1 MNLLVF
7 CKAYSL
13 ILTNL
18 STMRKHLYMI
28 LTMVLCVPFFNSCYD
43 DTQIWD
49 AIDDHES
56 RIAYLEDQC
65 EQINVNI
72 ASIQYLLKSQVNG
85 DYIVSIKPY
94 LENGK
99 EVGYVITFYRRGS
112 IVIYHGKNGADG
124 EIGMPGVP
132 GEDGEDGEDG
142 KDGENGKDGED
153 GKDGKDGKDGEDGLT
168 PIIGVKKDSDGIYYW
183 TVNGEWLLGENGE
196 KIKAIGSDGASGDDG
211 KPGEDGKDGIDGEDG
226 ATPVIGV
233 KKDSDGIY
241 YWTVNG
247 EWLLGENGEKIKAV
261 GQSGE
266 SGGLENA
273 SCIFS
278 NVEETDEGYVNFT
291 LADGTLIQVPTWEF
305 LYSHNSF
312 SITFSQTD
320 FVVGDI
326 QELDIPFE
334 LTGTIGTTEIDA
346 IVLSRDDAQSAEIE
360 MVGETNG
367 VLHITTGWY
376 NNLDVLVI
384 ASNNGRTTHK
394 LITIR
399 EGELYIYDYAEIS
412 GLGGTMEVPVTT
424 NFDYEVVIPD
434 EYSHWIHFTDIE
446 TKSEL
451 REECIILSVSQNTEE
466 YERYGEI
473 ELRDKQF
480 GSLLARVYIYQ
491 MPLELRL
498 SVDRTQLEAD
508 GRDSVVLTVESGWSM
523 ITEGVEFYN
532 DQNEIID
539 IEDFCFKTTTAGSY
553 SIYAKYE
560 GIVSNTIYL
569 LAKDENTPEYIAVYG
584 EIGSDNIEC
593 AVLGLDGSVMYYHK
607 NDSIPEV
614 INKISRFNNYTN
626 EVEYIVNFDENGNV
640 SSILTPDVTV
650 VLSNYRDNYFDAM
663 IFTSYGERIIIR
675 DIEYGDAPRM
685 MTKSP
690 SGIEMAN
697 LAISGVTTGLE
708 LAAIA
713 SVGVAA
719 AGPVSIAMAAIGIGC
734 LAYDA
739 ATAFDLIEEGPVW
752 GELTANLVGFYGGFI
767 EMGIKPPTNKLEIA
781 AALAQIA
788 AHCMGLAEIME
799 GDANHKI
806 IIGEGTLNP
815 SGCISATLTWSGPA
829 DIDLHCSGPSGHIY
843 YQNMSAG
850 SGYLDNDNTS
860 ANGPET
866 IYYSNPQ
873 AGSYSFYIHYYAE
886 NSGVSSVNY
895 SVTVNFFGEKEE
907 FTGTISGQGSTVP
920 IKTVL
925 VGGISNTRSVSC
937 EHDNYVID
945 WNNLPKKVIRY

>member
-1 MNLLVF
+1 M
-7 CKAYSL
+7 KRY
-13 ILTNL
+13 
-18 STMRKHLYMI
+18 LYFAFAMI
-28 LTMVLCVPFFNSCYD
+28 LLMPLFHSCYD
-43 DTQIWD
+43 DTRIWD

-56 RIAYLEDQC
+56 RISYLEEQC
-65 EQINVNI
+65 EQININI
-72 ASIQYLLKSQVNG
+72 SSIQYLLKTQVNG
-85 DYIVSIKPY
+85 DYIISTKPY

-99 EVGYVITFYRRGS
+99 EVGYIITFFRGGP
-112 IVIYHGKNGADG
+112 IVIYHGKDG
-124 EIGMPGVP
+124 LN
-132 GEDGEDGEDG
+132 
-142 KDGENGKDGED
+142 GENG
-153 GKDGKDGKDGEDGLT
+153 
-168 PIIGVKKDSDGIYYW
+168 V
-183 TVNGEWLLGENGE
+183 
-196 KIKAIGSDGASGDDG
+196 
-211 KPGEDGKDGIDGEDG
+211 PGEDGKDGVNGTAPI
-226 ATPVIGV
+226 IGV
-233 KKDSDGIY
+233 KMDADGVY
-241 YWTVNG
+241 YWTING

-261 GQSGE
+261 GTDGSDGLDGAPGE
-266 SGGLENA
+266 DGQDGIDGSAPVVGVKKDSDGIYYWTINGEWLLGENGEKIKAVGIDGVSGGLGDA
-273 SCIFS
+273 ACYFS
-278 NVEETDEGYVNFT
+278 NVEETDEGYVLFT
-291 LADGTLIQVPTWEF
+291 LANGTQIKVPTWELF
-305 LYSHNSF
+305 QSQNSF
-312 SITFSQTD
+312 SIVFENTD
-320 FVVGDI
+320 FILGDVGEI
-326 QELDIPFE
+326 NIPFT
-334 LTGTIGTTEIDA
+334 LIGAIGPSEIDA
-346 IVLSRDDAQSAEIE
+346 IILSRYDEQSAKIE
-360 MVGETNG
+360 MSDDTNG
-367 VLHITTGWY
+367 ILHINTDWY
-376 NNLDVLVI
+376 NDLDILVI

-399 EGELYIYDYAEIS
+399 QGELYVYDYAEVS
-412 GLGGTMEVPVTT
+412 GLGGTIEIPVTT
-424 NFDYEVVIPD
+424 NYDYEVVIPN
-434 EYSHWIHFTDIE
+434 EYASWIHYVDVE
-446 TKSEL
+446 TRTEL
-451 REECIILSVSQNTEE
+451 RDESIVLSISQNTED
-466 YERYGEI
+466 YDRYGEV

-480 GSLLARVYIYQ
+480 GSLLARIYIYQ

-498 SVDRTQLEAD
+498 SVDKTQFEAD
-508 GRDSVVLTVESGWSM
+508 GNDSVKMTVESGWST

-532 DQNEIID
+532 DQDELIE
-539 IEDFCFKTTTAGSY
+539 IEDFRFKTTTVGSY

-560 GIVSNTIYL
+560 GVVSNTIYL

-584 EIGSDNIEC
+584 ETGSDNIEC

-607 NDSIPEV
+607 NDSIPGV

-626 EVEYIVNFDENGNV
+626 EVEYIVNFNENGNV
-640 SSILTPDVTV
+640 SSILTSDVTV

-663 IFTSYGERIIIR
+663 IFTSYGERIVIR
-675 DIEYGDAPRM
+675 DVEYGDVARM

-690 SGIEMAN
+690 SGIEIAN
-697 LAISGVTTGLE
+697 LAISGVATGLE
-708 LAAIA
+708 IAAIA

-719 AGPVSIAMAAIGIGC
+719 AGPVSIAMAALGIGC

-752 GELTANLVGFYGGFI
+752 GELTTHLVGHYGGFI
-767 EMGIKPPTNKLEIA
+767 EMGIKPPTNKLEVA

-843 YQNMSAG
+843 YRNMSAG

-907 FTGTISGQGSTVP
+907 FTGTISGQGSQVH

-925 VGGISNTRSVSC
+925 VGGITNTRSMSFGQ
-937 EHDNYVID
+937 DNYVID
-945 WNNLPKKVIRY
+945 WNNLPRKAL

>member
-1 MNLLVF
+1 M
-7 CKAYSL
+7 KKY
-13 ILTNL
+13 
-18 STMRKHLYMI
+18 LYFALAMI
-28 LTMVLCVPFFNSCYD
+28 LLMPLFHSCYD

-56 RIAYLEDQC
+56 RISYLEEQC
-65 EQINVNI
+65 EQININI
-72 ASIQYLLKSQVNG
+72 SSIQYLLKTQVNG
-85 DYIVSIKPY
+85 DYIISTKPY

-99 EVGYVITFYRRGS
+99 EVGYIITFFRGGP
-112 IVIYHGKNGADG
+112 IVIYHGKAGLNGENGA
-124 EIGMPGVP
+124 P
-132 GEDGEDGEDG
+132 GEDG
-142 KDGENGKDGED
+142 KDGVNGTAPIIGVKMDADGVYYWTINGEWLFGENGEKIKAVGTDGSDGLDGAPGED
-153 GKDGKDGKDGEDGLT
+153 GQDGIDGSA
-168 PIIGVKKDSDGIYYW
+168 PVVGVKKDSDGIYYW
-183 TVNGEWLLGENGE
+183 T
-196 KIKAIGSDGASGDDG
+196 I
-211 KPGEDGKDGIDGEDG
+211 
-226 ATPVIGV
+226 
-233 KKDSDGIY
+233 
-241 YWTVNG
+241 NG

-261 GQSGE
+261 GIDGV
-266 SGGLENA
+266 SGGLGDA
-273 SCIFS
+273 ACYFS
-278 NVEETDEGYVNFT
+278 NVEETDEGYVLFT
-291 LADGTLIQVPTWEF
+291 LANGTQIKVPTWELF
-305 LYSHNSF
+305 HSQNSF
-312 SITFSQTD
+312 SIVFENTD
-320 FVVGDI
+320 FILGDI
-326 QELDIPFE
+326 GEINIPFT
-334 LTGTIGTTEIDA
+334 LIGAIGPSEIDA
-346 IVLSRDDAQSAEIE
+346 IILSRYDEQSAKIE
-360 MVGETNG
+360 MSDDTNG
-367 VLHITTGWY
+367 ILHINTDWY
-376 NNLDVLVI
+376 NDLDILVI

-399 EGELYIYDYAEIS
+399 QGELYVYDYAEVS
-412 GLGGTMEVPVTT
+412 GLGGTIEIPVTT
-424 NFDYEVVIPD
+424 NYDYEVVIPN
-434 EYSHWIHFTDIE
+434 EYASWIHYVDVE
-446 TKSEL
+446 TRTEL
-451 REECIILSVSQNTEE
+451 RDESIVLSISQNTAD
-466 YERYGEI
+466 YDRYGEV

-480 GSLLARVYIYQ
+480 GSLLARIYIYQ

-498 SVDRTQLEAD
+498 SVDKTQFEAD
-508 GRDSVVLTVESGWSM
+508 GNDSVKMTVESGWST

-532 DQNEIID
+532 DQDELIE
-539 IEDFCFKTTTAGSY
+539 IEDFRFKTTTVGSY

-560 GIVSNTIYL
+560 GVVSNTIYL

-584 EIGSDNIEC
+584 ETGSDNIEC

-607 NDSIPEV
+607 NDSIPGV

-626 EVEYIVNFDENGNV
+626 EVEYLVNFNENGNV
-640 SSILTPDVTV
+640 SSILTPDVTI

-663 IFTSYGERIIIR
+663 IFASSGERTIIR
-675 DIEYGDAPRM
+675 DVEYGDVARM

-690 SGIEMAN
+690 SGIEIAN
-697 LAISGVTTGLE
+697 LAISGVATGLE

-752 GELTANLVGFYGGFI
+752 GELTTNLVGFYGGFI

-907 FTGTISGQGSTVP
+907 FTGTISGQGSQVH

-925 VGGISNTRSVSC
+925 VGGITNTRSMSFGQ
-937 EHDNYVID
+937 DNYVID
-945 WNNLPKKVIRY
+945 WNNLPRKAL

>member
-1 MNLLVF
+1 M
-7 CKAYSL
+7 KRY
-13 ILTNL
+13 
-18 STMRKHLYMI
+18 LYFAFAMI
-28 LTMVLCVPFFNSCYD
+28 LLMPLFHSCYD
-43 DTQIWD
+43 DTRIWD

-56 RIAYLEDQC
+56 RISYLEEQC
-65 EQINVNI
+65 EQININI
-72 ASIQYLLKSQVNG
+72 SSIQYLLKTQVNG
-85 DYIVSIKPY
+85 DYIISTKPY

-99 EVGYVITFYRRGS
+99 EVGYIITFFRGGP
-112 IVIYHGKNGADG
+112 IVIYHGKDG
-124 EIGMPGVP
+124 LN
-132 GEDGEDGEDG
+132 
-142 KDGENGKDGED
+142 GENG
-153 GKDGKDGKDGEDGLT
+153 
-168 PIIGVKKDSDGIYYW
+168 V
-183 TVNGEWLLGENGE
+183 
-196 KIKAIGSDGASGDDG
+196 
-211 KPGEDGKDGIDGEDG
+211 PGEDGKDGVNGTAPI
-226 ATPVIGV
+226 IGV
-233 KKDSDGIY
+233 KMDADGVY
-241 YWTVNG
+241 YWTING

-261 GQSGE
+261 GTDGSDGLDGAPGE
-266 SGGLENA
+266 DGQDGIDGSAPVVGVKKDSDGIYYWTINGEWLLGENGEKIKAVGIDGVSGGLGDA
-273 SCIFS
+273 ACYFS
-278 NVEETDEGYVNFT
+278 NVEETDEGYVLFT
-291 LADGTLIQVPTWEF
+291 LANGTQIKVPTWELF
-305 LYSHNSF
+305 QSQNSF
-312 SITFSQTD
+312 SIVFENTD
-320 FVVGDI
+320 FILGDI
-326 QELDIPFE
+326 GEINIPFT
-334 LTGTIGTTEIDA
+334 LIGAIGPSEIDA
-346 IVLSRDDAQSAEIE
+346 IILSRYDEQSAKIE
-360 MVGETNG
+360 MSDDTNG
-367 VLHITTGWY
+367 ILHINTDWY
-376 NNLDVLVI
+376 NDLDILVI

-399 EGELYIYDYAEIS
+399 QGELYVYDYAEVS
-412 GLGGTMEVPVTT
+412 GLGGTIEIPVTT
-424 NFDYEVVIPD
+424 NYDYEVVIPN
-434 EYSHWIHFTDIE
+434 EYASWIHYVDVE
-446 TKSEL
+446 TRTEL
-451 REECIILSVSQNTEE
+451 RDESIVLSISQNTED
-466 YERYGEI
+466 YDRYGEV

-480 GSLLARVYIYQ
+480 GSLLARIYIYQ

-498 SVDRTQLEAD
+498 SVDKTQFEAD
-508 GRDSVVLTVESGWSM
+508 GNDSVKMTVESGWST

-532 DQNEIID
+532 DQDELIE
-539 IEDFCFKTTTAGSY
+539 IEDFRFKTTTVGSY

-560 GIVSNTIYL
+560 GVVSNTIYL

-584 EIGSDNIEC
+584 ETGSDNIEC

-607 NDSIPEV
+607 NDSIPGV

-626 EVEYIVNFDENGNV
+626 EVEYIVNFNENGNV
-640 SSILTPDVTV
+640 SSILTSDVTV

-663 IFTSYGERIIIR
+663 IFTSYGERIVIR
-675 DIEYGDAPRM
+675 DVEYGDVARM

-690 SGIEMAN
+690 SGIEIAN
-697 LAISGVTTGLE
+697 LAISGVATGLE
-708 LAAIA
+708 IAAIA

-719 AGPVSIAMAAIGIGC
+719 AGPVSIAMAALGIGC

-752 GELTANLVGFYGGFI
+752 GELTTHLVGHYGGFI
-767 EMGIKPPTNKLEIA
+767 EMGIKPPTNKLEVA

-843 YQNMSAG
+843 YRNMSAG

-907 FTGTISGQGSTVP
+907 FTGTISGQGSQVH

-925 VGGISNTRSVSC
+925 VGGITNTRSMSFGQ
-937 EHDNYVID
+937 DNYVID
-945 WNNLPKKVIRY
+945 WNNLPRKAL

>member
-1 MNLLVF
+1 M
-7 CKAYSL
+7 KKY
-13 ILTNL
+13 
-18 STMRKHLYMI
+18 LYFALAMI
-28 LTMVLCVPFFNSCYD
+28 LLMPLFHSCYD

-56 RIAYLEDQC
+56 RISYLEEQC
-65 EQINVNI
+65 EQININI
-72 ASIQYLLKSQVNG
+72 SSIQYLLKTQVNG
-85 DYIVSIKPY
+85 DYIISTKPY

-99 EVGYVITFYRRGS
+99 DVGYIITFFRGGP
-112 IVIYHGKNGADG
+112 IVIYHGKDG
-124 EIGMPGVP
+124 LN
-132 GEDGEDGEDG
+132 
-142 KDGENGKDGED
+142 GENG
-153 GKDGKDGKDGEDGLT
+153 
-168 PIIGVKKDSDGIYYW
+168 
-183 TVNGEWLLGENGE
+183 
-196 KIKAIGSDGASGDDG
+196 A
-211 KPGEDGKDGIDGEDG
+211 PGEDGKDGVNGTAPI
-226 ATPVIGV
+226 IGV
-233 KKDSDGIY
+233 KMDADGVY
-241 YWTVNG
+241 YWTING

-261 GQSGE
+261 GTDGSDGLDGAPGE
-266 SGGLENA
+266 DGQDGIDGSAPVVGVKKDSDGIYYWTINGEWLLGENGEKIKAVGIDGVSGGLGDA
-273 SCIFS
+273 ACYFS
-278 NVEETDEGYVNFT
+278 NVEETDEGYVLFT
-291 LADGTLIQVPTWEF
+291 LANGTQIKVPTWELF
-305 LYSHNSF
+305 HSQNTF
-312 SITFSQTD
+312 SIVFENTD
-320 FVVGDI
+320 FILGEVEEI
-326 QELDIPFE
+326 NIPFT
-334 LTGTIGTTEIDA
+334 LIGAIGPSEIDA
-346 IVLSRDDAQSAEIE
+346 IILSRYDEQSAKIE
-360 MVGETNG
+360 MSDDTNG
-367 VLHITTGWY
+367 ILHINTDWY
-376 NNLDVLVI
+376 NDFDILVI

-399 EGELYIYDYAEIS
+399 QGELYVYDYAEVS
-412 GLGGTMEVPVTT
+412 GLGGTIEIPVTT
-424 NFDYEVVIPD
+424 NYDYEVVIPN
-434 EYSHWIHFTDIE
+434 EYASWIHYVDVE
-446 TKSEL
+446 TRTEL
-451 REECIILSVSQNTEE
+451 RDESIVLSISQNTED
-466 YERYGEI
+466 YDRYGEV

-480 GSLLARVYIYQ
+480 GSLLARIYIYQ

-498 SVDRTQLEAD
+498 SVDKTQFEAD
-508 GRDSVVLTVESGWSM
+508 GNDSVKMTVESGWSM

-584 EIGSDNIEC
+584 EIGYDNIEC

-752 GELTANLVGFYGGFI
+752 GELTTNLVGFYGGFI

-895 SVTVNFFGEKEE
+895 SVTVNFFGEMEE
-907 FTGTISGQGSTVP
+907 FTGTISGQGSQVH

-925 VGGISNTRSVSC
+925 VGGITNTRSMSFGQ
-937 EHDNYVID
+937 DNYVIE
-945 WNNLPKKVIRY
+945 WNNLPRKAL

>member
-1 MNLLVF
+1 
-7 CKAYSL
+7 
-13 ILTNL
+13 
-18 STMRKHLYMI
+18 MI
-28 LTMVLCVPFFNSCYD
+28 LLMPLFHSCYD
-43 DTQIWD
+43 DTRIWD

-56 RIAYLEDQC
+56 RISYLEEQC
-65 EQINVNI
+65 EQININI
-72 ASIQYLLKSQVNG
+72 SSIQYLLKTQVNG
-85 DYIVSIKPY
+85 DYIISTKPY

-99 EVGYVITFYRRGS
+99 EVGYIITFFRGGP
-112 IVIYHGKNGADG
+112 IVIYHGKDG
-124 EIGMPGVP
+124 LN
-132 GEDGEDGEDG
+132 
-142 KDGENGKDGED
+142 GENG
-153 GKDGKDGKDGEDGLT
+153 
-168 PIIGVKKDSDGIYYW
+168 V
-183 TVNGEWLLGENGE
+183 
-196 KIKAIGSDGASGDDG
+196 
-211 KPGEDGKDGIDGEDG
+211 PGEDGKDGVNGTAPI
-226 ATPVIGV
+226 IGV
-233 KKDSDGIY
+233 KMDADGVY
-241 YWTVNG
+241 YWTING

-261 GQSGE
+261 GTDGSDGLDGAPGE
-266 SGGLENA
+266 DGQDGIDGSAPVVGVKKDSDGIYYWTINGEWLLGENGEKIKAVGIDGVSGGLGDA
-273 SCIFS
+273 ACYFS
-278 NVEETDEGYVNFT
+278 NVEETDEGYVLFT
-291 LADGTLIQVPTWEF
+291 LANGTQIKVPTWELF
-305 LYSHNSF
+305 QSQNSF
-312 SITFSQTD
+312 SIVFENTD
-320 FVVGDI
+320 FILGDVGEI
-326 QELDIPFE
+326 NIPFT
-334 LTGTIGTTEIDA
+334 LIGAIGPSEIDA
-346 IVLSRDDAQSAEIE
+346 IILSRYDEQSAKIE
-360 MVGETNG
+360 MSDDTNG
-367 VLHITTGWY
+367 ILHINTDWY
-376 NNLDVLVI
+376 NDLDILVI

-399 EGELYIYDYAEIS
+399 QGELYVYDYAEVS
-412 GLGGTMEVPVTT
+412 GLGGTIEIPVTT
-424 NFDYEVVIPD
+424 NYDYEVVIPN
-434 EYSHWIHFTDIE
+434 EYASWIHYVDVE
-446 TKSEL
+446 TRTEL
-451 REECIILSVSQNTEE
+451 RDESIVLSISQNTED
-466 YERYGEI
+466 YDRYGEV

-480 GSLLARVYIYQ
+480 GSLLARIYIYQ

-498 SVDRTQLEAD
+498 SVDKTQFEAD
-508 GRDSVVLTVESGWSM
+508 GNDSVKMTVESGWST

-532 DQNEIID
+532 DQDELIE
-539 IEDFCFKTTTAGSY
+539 IEDFRFKTTTVGSY

-560 GIVSNTIYL
+560 GVVSNTIYL

-584 EIGSDNIEC
+584 ETGSDNIEC

-607 NDSIPEV
+607 NDSIPGV

-626 EVEYIVNFDENGNV
+626 EVEYIVNFNENGNV
-640 SSILTPDVTV
+640 SSILTSDVTV

-663 IFTSYGERIIIR
+663 IFTSYGERIVIR
-675 DIEYGDAPRM
+675 DVEYGDVARM

-690 SGIEMAN
+690 SGIEIAN
-697 LAISGVTTGLE
+697 LAISGVATGLE
-708 LAAIA
+708 IAAIA

-719 AGPVSIAMAAIGIGC
+719 AGPVSIAMAALGIGC

-752 GELTANLVGFYGGFI
+752 GELTTHLVGHYGGFI
-767 EMGIKPPTNKLEIA
+767 EMGIKPPTNKLEVA

-843 YQNMSAG
+843 YRNMSAG

-907 FTGTISGQGSTVP
+907 FTGTISGQGSQVH

-925 VGGISNTRSVSC
+925 VGGITNTRSMSFGQ
-937 EHDNYVID
+937 DNYVID
-945 WNNLPKKVIRY
+945 WNNLPRKAL

>member
-1 MNLLVF
+1 
-7 CKAYSL
+7 
-13 ILTNL
+13 
-18 STMRKHLYMI
+18 MI
-28 LTMVLCVPFFNSCYD
+28 LLMPLFHSCYD

-56 RIAYLEDQC
+56 RISYLEEQC
-65 EQINVNI
+65 EQININI
-72 ASIQYLLKSQVNG
+72 SSIQYLLKTQVNG
-85 DYIVSIKPY
+85 DYIISTKPY

-99 EVGYVITFYRRGS
+99 DVGYIITFFRGGP
-112 IVIYHGKNGADG
+112 IVIYHGKDG
-124 EIGMPGVP
+124 LN
-132 GEDGEDGEDG
+132 
-142 KDGENGKDGED
+142 GENG
-153 GKDGKDGKDGEDGLT
+153 
-168 PIIGVKKDSDGIYYW
+168 
-183 TVNGEWLLGENGE
+183 
-196 KIKAIGSDGASGDDG
+196 A
-211 KPGEDGKDGIDGEDG
+211 PGEDGKDGVNGTAPI
-226 ATPVIGV
+226 IGV
-233 KKDSDGIY
+233 KMDADGVY
-241 YWTVNG
+241 YWTING

-261 GQSGE
+261 GTDGSDGLDGAPGE
-266 SGGLENA
+266 DGQDGIDGSAPVVGVKKDSDGIYYWTINGEWLLGENGEKIKAVGIDGVSGGLGDA
-273 SCIFS
+273 ACYFS
-278 NVEETDEGYVNFT
+278 NVEETDEGYVLFT
-291 LADGTLIQVPTWEF
+291 LANGTQIKVPTWELF
-305 LYSHNSF
+305 HSQNTF
-312 SITFSQTD
+312 SIVFENTD
-320 FVVGDI
+320 FILGEVEEI
-326 QELDIPFE
+326 NIPFT
-334 LTGTIGTTEIDA
+334 LIGAIGPSEIDA
-346 IVLSRDDAQSAEIE
+346 IILSRYDEQSAKIE
-360 MVGETNG
+360 MSDDTNG
-367 VLHITTGWY
+367 ILHINTDWY
-376 NNLDVLVI
+376 NDFDILVI

-399 EGELYIYDYAEIS
+399 QGELYVYDYAEVS
-412 GLGGTMEVPVTT
+412 GLGGTIEIPVTT
-424 NFDYEVVIPD
+424 NYDYEVVIPN
-434 EYSHWIHFTDIE
+434 EYASWIHYVDVE
-446 TKSEL
+446 TRTEL
-451 REECIILSVSQNTEE
+451 RDESIVLSISQNTED
-466 YERYGEI
+466 YDRYGEV

-480 GSLLARVYIYQ
+480 GSLLARIYIYQ

-498 SVDRTQLEAD
+498 SVDKTQFEAD
-508 GRDSVVLTVESGWSM
+508 GNDSVKMTVESGWSM

-584 EIGSDNIEC
+584 EIGYDNIEC

-752 GELTANLVGFYGGFI
+752 GELTTNLVGFYGGFI

-895 SVTVNFFGEKEE
+895 SVTVNFFGEMEE
-907 FTGTISGQGSTVP
+907 FTGTISGQGSQVH

-925 VGGISNTRSVSC
+925 VGGITNTRSMSFGQ
-937 EHDNYVID
+937 DNYVIE
-945 WNNLPKKVIRY
+945 WNNLPRKAL

>member
-1 MNLLVF
+1 M
-7 CKAYSL
+7 KKY
-13 ILTNL
+13 
-18 STMRKHLYMI
+18 LYFALAMI
-28 LTMVLCVPFFNSCYD
+28 LLMPLFHSCYD

-56 RIAYLEDQC
+56 RISYLEEQC
-65 EQINVNI
+65 EQININI
-72 ASIQYLLKSQVNG
+72 SSIQYLLKTQVNG
-85 DYIVSIKPY
+85 DYIISTKPY

-99 EVGYVITFYRRGS
+99 EVGYIITFFRGGP
-112 IVIYHGKNGADG
+112 IVIYHGKAGLNGENGA
-124 EIGMPGVP
+124 P
-132 GEDGEDGEDG
+132 GEDG
-142 KDGENGKDGED
+142 KDGVNGTAPIIGVKMDADGVYYWTINGEWLFGENGEKIKAVGTDGSDGLDGAPGED
-153 GKDGKDGKDGEDGLT
+153 GQDGIDGSA
-168 PIIGVKKDSDGIYYW
+168 PVVGVKKDSDGIYYW
-183 TVNGEWLLGENGE
+183 TINGEWLLGENGE
-196 KIKAIGSDGASGDDG
+196 KIKAIG
-211 KPGEDGKDGIDGEDG
+211 IDG
-226 ATPVIGV
+226 V
-233 KKDSDGIY
+233 
-241 YWTVNG
+241 
-247 EWLLGENGEKIKAV
+247 
-261 GQSGE
+261 
-266 SGGLENA
+266 SGGLGDA
-273 SCIFS
+273 ACYFS
-278 NVEETDEGYVNFT
+278 NVEETDEGYVLFT
-291 LADGTLIQVPTWEF
+291 LANGTQIKVPTWELF
-305 LYSHNSF
+305 HSQNPF
-312 SITFSQTD
+312 SIVFENTD
-320 FVVGDI
+320 FILGDI
-326 QELDIPFE
+326 GEINIPFT
-334 LTGTIGTTEIDA
+334 LIGAIGSSEIDA
-346 IVLSRDDAQSAEIE
+346 IILSRYDEQSAKIE
-360 MVGETNG
+360 MSDDTNG
-367 VLHITTGWY
+367 ILHINTDWY
-376 NNLDVLVI
+376 NDLDILVI

-399 EGELYIYDYAEIS
+399 QGELYVYDYAEVS
-412 GLGGTMEVPVTT
+412 GLGGTIEIPVTT
-424 NFDYEVVIPD
+424 NYDYEVVIPN
-434 EYSHWIHFTDIE
+434 EYASWIHYVDVE
-446 TKSEL
+446 TRTEL
-451 REECIILSVSQNTEE
+451 RDESIVLSISQNTED
-466 YERYGEI
+466 YDRYGEV

-480 GSLLARVYIYQ
+480 GSLLARIYIYQ

-498 SVDRTQLEAD
+498 SVDKTQFEAD
-508 GRDSVVLTVESGWSM
+508 GNDSVKMTVESGWST

-532 DQNEIID
+532 DQDELIE
-539 IEDFCFKTTTAGSY
+539 IEDFRFKTTTVGSY

-560 GIVSNTIYL
+560 GVVSNTIYL

-584 EIGSDNIEC
+584 ETGSDNIEC

-607 NDSIPEV
+607 NDSIPGV

-626 EVEYIVNFDENGNV
+626 EVEYIVNFNENGNV

-675 DIEYGDAPRM
+675 DVEYGDVARM

-690 SGIEMAN
+690 SGIEIAN
-697 LAISGVTTGLE
+697 LAISGVATGLE
-708 LAAIA
+708 IAAIA

-752 GELTANLVGFYGGFI
+752 GELTTNLVGFYGGFI

-907 FTGTISGQGSTVP
+907 FTGTISGQGSQVH

-925 VGGISNTRSVSC
+925 VGGITNTRLMSFGQ
-937 EHDNYVID
+937 DNYVID
-945 WNNLPKKVIRY
+945 WNNLPMK

>member
-1 MNLLVF
+1 M
-7 CKAYSL
+7 KRY
-13 ILTNL
+13 
-18 STMRKHLYMI
+18 LYFAFAMI
-28 LTMVLCVPFFNSCYD
+28 LLMPLFHSCYD
-43 DTQIWD
+43 DTRIWD

-56 RIAYLEDQC
+56 RISYLEEQC
-65 EQINVNI
+65 EQININI
-72 ASIQYLLKSQVNG
+72 SSIQYLLKTQVNG
-85 DYIVSIKPY
+85 DYIISTKPY

-99 EVGYVITFYRRGS
+99 EVGYIITFFRGGP
-112 IVIYHGKNGADG
+112 IVIYHGKDG
-124 EIGMPGVP
+124 LN
-132 GEDGEDGEDG
+132 
-142 KDGENGKDGED
+142 GENG
-153 GKDGKDGKDGEDGLT
+153 
-168 PIIGVKKDSDGIYYW
+168 V
-183 TVNGEWLLGENGE
+183 
-196 KIKAIGSDGASGDDG
+196 
-211 KPGEDGKDGIDGEDG
+211 PGEDGKDGVNGTAPI
-226 ATPVIGV
+226 IGV
-233 KKDSDGIY
+233 KMDADGVY
-241 YWTVNG
+241 YWTING

-261 GQSGE
+261 GTDGSDGLDGAPGE
-266 SGGLENA
+266 DGQDGIDGSAPVVGVKKDSDGIYYWTINGEWLLGENGEKIKAVGIDGVSGGLGDA
-273 SCIFS
+273 ACYFS
-278 NVEETDEGYVNFT
+278 NVEETDEGYVLFT
-291 LADGTLIQVPTWEF
+291 LANGTQIKVPTWELF
-305 LYSHNSF
+305 QSQNSF
-312 SITFSQTD
+312 SIVFENTD
-320 FVVGDI
+320 FILGDVGEI
-326 QELDIPFE
+326 NIPFT
-334 LTGTIGTTEIDA
+334 LIGAIGSSEIDA
-346 IVLSRDDAQSAEIE
+346 IILSRYDEQSAKIE
-360 MVGETNG
+360 MSDDTNG
-367 VLHITTGWY
+367 ILHINTDWY
-376 NNLDVLVI
+376 NDLDILVI

-399 EGELYIYDYAEIS
+399 QGELYVYDYAEVS
-412 GLGGTMEVPVTT
+412 GLGGTIEIPVTT
-424 NFDYEVVIPD
+424 NYDYEVVIPN
-434 EYSHWIHFTDIE
+434 EYASWIHYVDVE
-446 TKSEL
+446 TRTEL
-451 REECIILSVSQNTEE
+451 RDESIVLSISQNTED
-466 YERYGEI
+466 YDRYGEV

-480 GSLLARVYIYQ
+480 GSLLARIYIYQ

-498 SVDRTQLEAD
+498 SVDKTQFEAD
-508 GRDSVVLTVESGWSM
+508 GNDSVKMTVESGWST

-532 DQNEIID
+532 DQDELIE
-539 IEDFCFKTTTAGSY
+539 IEDFRFKTTTVGSY

-560 GIVSNTIYL
+560 GVVSNTIYL

-584 EIGSDNIEC
+584 ETGSDNIEC

-607 NDSIPEV
+607 NDSIPGV

-626 EVEYIVNFDENGNV
+626 EVEYIVNFNENGNV
-640 SSILTPDVTV
+640 SSILTSDVTV

-663 IFTSYGERIIIR
+663 IFTSYGERIVIR
-675 DIEYGDAPRM
+675 DVEYGDVARM

-690 SGIEMAN
+690 SGIEIAN
-697 LAISGVTTGLE
+697 LAISGVATGLE
-708 LAAIA
+708 IAAIA

-719 AGPVSIAMAAIGIGC
+719 AGPVSIAMAALGIGC

-752 GELTANLVGFYGGFI
+752 GELTTHLVGHYGGFI
-767 EMGIKPPTNKLEIA
+767 EMGIKPPTNKLEVA

-843 YQNMSAG
+843 YRNMSAG

-907 FTGTISGQGSTVP
+907 FTGTISGQGSQVH

-925 VGGISNTRSVSC
+925 VGGITNTRSMSFGQ
-937 EHDNYVID
+937 DNYVID
-945 WNNLPKKVIRY
+945 WNNLPRKAL